1 MELLDFARAG
11 VIAVIGFVV
20 ALLAARGTHRVALR
34 YTDVQRAM
42 IARRIV
48 LFGLLALVV
57 VSVMRELGYSLTVL
71 LGGCPAARVGDHS
84 LHGTPIAPGPGCPTV
99 IIGG

>member
-1 MELLDFARAG
+1 MEFLDFARAG

-34 YTDVQRAM
+34 YMDVQRAM

-57 VSVMRELGYSLTVL
+57 VSVMRVRRRFSSGTAGSIAT
-71 LGGCPAARVGDHS
+71 GRPA
-84 LHGTPIAPGPGCPTV
+84 PIPGPASSGAA
-99 IIGG
+99 